1 VKARVYLDSSAY
13 LASLTNDVRATAVR
27 RELEHAAVM
36 SSVLLLVET
45 ERTLVRLSREGKLK
59 TSDYV
64 TLLRSVDADMETFA
78 LAPIGI
84 DLCTNRVMPTVST
97 PRTLDLLHL
106 RTALWFHEQQPLS
119 SFLSLDAAQNHA
131 AAELGLPLSGIRS

>member
-36 SSVLLLVET
+36 SSVLLRV
-45 ERTLVRLSREGKLK
+45 VHAYRE
-59 TSDYV
+59 
-64 TLLRSVDADMETFA
+64 AFA